1 MTMWEFAHL
10 QSGFAKFNNGGSDEA
25 KAPSK
30 AEYEAALERFGVT

>member
-1 MTMWEFAHL
+1 MTMWEIGHVVAGWK
-10 QSGFAKFNNGGSDEA
+10 QANNGQSDEA